1 MTQGRRDVV
10 LLDLDGTVLDTYAAI
25 LDSLQ
30 YATKTVLGAAL
41 PDDELVS
48 MVGQPLVTQMR
59 VFAQGDE
66 DLAQRL
72 LVTYRA
78 YNEEG
83 LDERISPFAG
93 IPEALAALR
102 ERGFTVG
109 VVTSKRRGLAEQ
121 SLIYFGLR
129 EGLACVRGVEDSTA
143 HKPDPDPLLRAADAL
158 AADASRC
165 LYVGDSPFDIQAA
178 HAADMPCVG
187 VTWGK
192 FFARDRLEPER
203 PSVLI
208 DDPAELVGAVLC
220 AAQL

>member
-1 MTQGRRDVV
+1 MTQRCRDVV
-10 LLDLDGTVLDTYAAI
+10 LFDLDGTVLDTYAAI

-30 YATKTVLGAAL
+30 YATRTVLGAAL

-59 VFAQGDE
+59 VFAGGDE
-66 DLAQRL
+66 ALAQRL

-78 YNEEG
+78 YNEAG
-83 LDERISPFAG
+83 LDDRIAPFAG
-93 IPEALAALR
+93 VPEAFEALR
-102 ERGFTVG
+102 AQGFTVG

-121 SLIYFGLR
+121 SLIHFGLC

-143 HKPDPDPLLRAADAL
+143 HKPDPDPLLHAAEALGVDAGQ
-158 AADASRC
+158 C

-192 FFARDRLEPER
+192 FFSRTQLEGER